1 MSDTN
6 NILESKDEEVDQLEY
21 LIDKR
26 RINQRKHLILLT
38 FLTIF
43 LAIFAM
49 GFGSSESL
57 DFYKIIRIVLGIDEP
72 TDTQSVILLKYRL
85 PRVLMAILAGAAL
98 ATAGALMQGS
108 LGNPLVSPLTLGV
121 ASGASL
127 GAALAIILGIS
138 VVGTDF
144 SITLPSVDFSDFP
157 FEIGELTNYNLG
169 DIIPNT
175 MIVINTFAFSLIV
188 VFIIIKLG
196 ELRGISAESYILV
209 GIAITFING
218 AIVQCLV
225 YFATPQQL
233 AQLTHWSF
241 GSVRRPDLETVLF
254 VAVILGAIFPAL
266 LKYSW
271 DLNALALGGDD
282 FAISTGVDPGALRKK
297 ILILSA
303 LATSIIIAFTGL
315 IGFVGLAAPHIAR
328 LIIGNDYRK
337 LVPCS
342 ALIGA
347 LLVLVADTIGGTIFA
362 PVVLPVGI
370 MLSILGGPFFLYL
383 LLSKRGATHG

>member
-1 MSDTN
+1 MSDTGQD
-6 NILESKDEEVDQLEY
+6 IESKDEEVDQLEY

-26 RINQRKHLILLT
+26 TKNQRKYLILLIAST
-38 FLTIF
+38 VFF
-43 LAIFAM
+43 AIFAM

-57 DFYKIIRIVLGIDEP
+57 DFGKIIKIILGIDEP
-72 TDTQSVILLKYRL
+72 TETQSVILLKYRL
-85 PRVLMAILAGAAL
+85 PRVMMAILAGAAL

-144 SITLPSVDFSDFP
+144 SISLPLTGFTL
-157 FEIGELTNYNLG
+157 NLG
-169 DIIPNT
+169 AIIPNT

-218 AIVQCLV
+218 AIVQSLV

-254 VAVILGAIFPAL
+254 VGVVLGYLFPILI
-266 LKYSW
+266 KYSW
-271 DLNALALGGDD
+271 DLNTLALGGDD
-282 FAISTGVDPGALRKK
+282 FAISTGVDPGVLRKK
-297 ILILSA
+297 ILIISA
-303 LATSIIIAFTGL
+303 LATSIIVAFTGL

>member
-1 MSDTN
+1 MSETN
-6 NILESKDEEVDQLEY
+6 EIIYPNDEEVDQLEY
-21 LIDKR
+21 LIDLRTK
-26 RINQRKHLILLT
+26 NQRKNLILLG

-43 LAIFAM
+43 FAIFAM

-57 DFYKIIRIVLGIDEP
+57 DFYKIIKIILGIDEP

-85 PRVLMAILAGAAL
+85 PRVMMAILAGAAL

-127 GAALAIILGIS
+127 GAAIAIILGIS
-138 VVGTDF
+138 VFGTDF
-144 SITLPSVDFSDFP
+144 TLSVP
-157 FEIGELTNYNLG
+157 FTQIVFHLA

-271 DLNALALGGDD
+271 DLNTLALGGDD

-297 ILILSA
+297 ILIISA
-303 LATSIIIAFTGL
+303 LATSIIVAFTGL